1 VKRIGEKAGPQA
13 REKGR
18 KKIQP
23 RVQPKALAKRIIKE
37 AWNKKA
43 EEIALLNLKK
53 ITGVTDY
60 FVICTAASDI
70 HARVIA
76 DSLLEKFKG
85 KDLIL
90 HVEGYDYGH
99 WILIDFFDVVLH
111 VFTADTREYYGLEKL
126 WGDAPREEYPDGK

>member
-1 VKRIGEKAGPQA
+1 MS
-13 REKGR
+13 KGTTA
-18 KKIQP
+18 KK
-23 RVQPKALAKRIIKE
+23 VQPKALAKRIIKE

-60 FVICTAASDI
+60 FVICTATSEI

-76 DSLLEKFKG
+76 EAVMHKFKG

-90 HVEGYDYGH
+90 HVEGMETSR

-111 VFTADTREYYGLEKL
+111 IFTAASREYYSLEKF
-126 WGDAPREEYPDGK
+126 WGDAPREEFPDGK